1 MGDNAVKKI
10 IKIIVPLILM
20 LVCVTGAFAQGT
32 LSEEILNQAKREA
45 GLFLEL
51 KSALGLDWLDEY
63 NAYLENPT
71 DNPEPSWDLSVAD
84 LVSGGYLSDSF
95 PSDFMITKSGQEVKI
110 SRIITSQAMKDVLP
124 IYLPSVTIAGDVVSL
139 IVQRPEQWVAWEA
152 GLLGKVSR
160 DGSDNPDILPNAV
173 LDFGK
178 GSEIRFINDDGKL
191 TGIESLI
198 YKTQELDDRFVNAGG
213 DNMTGDLTINDKK
226 VLTTGDYGHRDDD
239 SGINADM
246 LDGEHGSYY
255 QDASN
260 INKGKLDPAR
270 LSGTYNISI
279 LGNAATAT
287 NANYASRAGD
297 ADTLD
302 KKPLSYFA
310 PAGHTHAYVSKTGDT
325 MTGPLVA
332 DVGASNVRIYKNL
345 ASYSYSGQFATG
357 TLKITLPK
365 SWTGTMMRIVIKG
378 YDYSYETGAWEVI
391 VGAYSYLGR
400 NGWAGY
406 SAEIR
411 GNAPFSRVRLGHD
424 GSKCVILLGDT
435 STKWRNLKA
444 AVEEMLAG
452 SSNVDG
458 WETGW
463 EISIITD
470 ESGITDIHTPA
481 LHDARNYVKKSG
493 DTMTGNLTAPVLTAP
508 EFRLNDSTK
517 LVKGAADGSVR
528 VRTGSRYVE
537 IGMMSSSQARFS
549 TDTASFY
556 FNKPVVAAGQL
567 QVYNKETYLAGTE
580 GKIAG
585 EKILTTGDY
594 GHRSDGSGID
604 ADKLDGKHASS
615 FVEIDRFGATSTG
628 GTLDWNHVSNTR
640 PGTGYTLLM
649 GNAANGP
656 GPAVYFHAFNLE
668 YASKDGTGN
677 VTQFAIPYGN
687 SSAIDAGIYYRGRY
701 SGTWTAWKKLG
712 SKDAIVA
719 QNLSDR
725 GYVQF
730 SNGFIINW
738 GTVGGGGAYAYFA
751 KPFPHKCFIVVTGQF
766 SRSDIWWDPG
776 HATAAVNVTNSSF
789 RNTGP
794 DSAAYVAFGY

>member
-1 MGDNAVKKI
+1 
-10 IKIIVPLILM
+10 
-20 LVCVTGAFAQGT
+20 
-32 LSEEILNQAKREA
+32 
-45 GLFLEL
+45 
-51 KSALGLDWLDEY
+51 
-63 NAYLENPT
+63 
-71 DNPEPSWDLSVAD
+71 
-84 LVSGGYLSDSF
+84 
-95 PSDFMITKSGQEVKI
+95 
-110 SRIITSQAMKDVLP
+110 MKDVLP

-139 IVQRPEQWVAWEA
+139 IVQRPEQWVAWQT
-152 GLLGKVSR
+152 GLPGKVSR

-332 DVGASNVRIYKNL
+332 DVGVSNVRIYKNL

-400 NGWAGY
+400 NGWGGY

-508 EFRLNDSTK
+508 EFRLDVSTK
-517 LVKGAADGSVR
+517 LVKGADGSVL

-556 FNKPVVAAGQL
+556 FNKPVEAAGRL

-585 EKILTTGDY
+585 NTVWHAGN
-594 GHRSDGSGID
+594 DGSGSGLD
-604 ADKLDGKHASS
+604 ADKVDGKDKVVGYEVRIPAGANLNNYTEPGMYYCPSNADAKTIANRPTDNAFSLLVEQHAGVKQTLTEYLPTDTARVW
-615 FVEIDRFGATSTG
+615 FRNYYNGTWGPWIKAANVVEKTKTVTGSWYIGPHDKLDDGRRGGSLCRGNHRQRYYFAPNYNASGAKQWYTFDELMTWGGIKSQTNAVGIENVLSAMVNISANGCWETSASVQILERDPNTGAVTTLASGSVHSGSIVQSCTIRKGYQYNIKATLGVPTECYDDGYGAHLWATS
-628 GTLDWNHVSNTR
+628 
-640 PGTGYTLLM
+640 YT
-649 GNAANGP
+649 
-656 GPAVYFHAFNLE
+656 Y
-668 YASKDGTGN
+668 K
-677 VTQFAIPYGN
+677 
-687 SSAIDAGIYYRGRY
+687 YY
-701 SGTWTAWKKLG
+701 
-712 SKDAIVA
+712 V
-719 QNLSDR
+719 
-725 GYVQF
+725 VQ
-730 SNGFIINW
+730 
-738 GTVGGGGAYAYFA
+738 
-751 KPFPHKCFIVVTGQF
+751 
-766 SRSDIWWDPG
+766 
-776 HATAAVNVTNSSF
+776 
-789 RNTGP
+789 
-794 DSAAYVAFGY
+794 